1 MGMMTDPFMAGHG
14 DAVSSPSG
22 APGFAEENGS
32 AGAYGSRDKSLSK
45 RERDAYGMLT
55 TINNNNNN
63 NNNLVT
69 FFSTS
74 TAGSAIVTPANGG
87 LPRFFHPPPPGPRP
101 LPLPLPPTSP

>member
-1 MGMMTDPFMAGHG
+1 MAFFGGDGTGLRQGTLDAMGMMTDPFMADHG

-32 AGAYGSRDKSLSK
+32 AGAYGSSDKSLSK

-55 TINNNNNN
+55 TLNNNNNN
-63 NNNLVT
+63 NNNQLVT

-74 TAGSAIVTPANGG
+74 TARS
-87 LPRFFHPPPPGPRP
+87 PPV
-101 LPLPLPPTSP
+101 

>member
-32 AGAYGSRDKSLSK
+32 AGAYGSSDKSLSK

-63 NNNLVT
+63 NNLVT

-74 TAGSAIVTPANGG
+74 TAGSAIVTTANGR
-87 LPRFFHPPPPGPRP
+87 LTRFFYTATGRPGRLRAPVIP
-101 LPLPLPPTSP
+101 